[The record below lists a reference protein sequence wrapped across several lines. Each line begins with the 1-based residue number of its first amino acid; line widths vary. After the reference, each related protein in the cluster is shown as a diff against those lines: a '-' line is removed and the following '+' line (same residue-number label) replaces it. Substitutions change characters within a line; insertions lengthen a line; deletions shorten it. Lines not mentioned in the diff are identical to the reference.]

1 MLVCARLLEALEK
14 KRLVVSFLRTGGN
27 LSAVQ
32 LDAIAL
38 MRKAHEE
45 GFAHIDGDGTGAGK
59 GRTLVGPDLQHGV
72 DAVCY
77 AEHLVPSSLI
87 AYRGCP
93 KCLNSCCGGD
103 AARRTFT
110 SCTAA
115 QFVAYDPSSF
125 CNVLE

>member
-1 MLVCARLLEALEK
+1 MYRSVYAMSTCTISVC
-14 KRLVVSFLRTGGN
+14 SLRMYASCGSTASN
-27 LSAVQ
+27 SMHRQ
-32 LDAIAL
+32 LAAIL
-38 MRKAHEE
+38 MRMC
-45 GFAHIDGDGTGAGK
+45 
-59 GRTLVGPDLQHGV
+59 
-72 DAVCY
+72 AVL
-77 AEHLVPSSLI
+77 ALASSLI